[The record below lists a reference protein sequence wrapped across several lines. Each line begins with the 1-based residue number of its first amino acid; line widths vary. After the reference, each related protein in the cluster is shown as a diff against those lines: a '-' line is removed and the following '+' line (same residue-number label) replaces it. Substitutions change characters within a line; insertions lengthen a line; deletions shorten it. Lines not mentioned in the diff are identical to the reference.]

1 VTAILLGLVLGMRH
15 ALDADHVVA
24 VTAIVTRER
33 SIARAARVG
42 LWWGIG
48 HTTTIV
54 LVGGSIIL
62 FRLVV
67 PPRVGLA
74 FEFLVALMLIAL
86 GALNLWRARDDTT
99 TTPTLPPLVV
109 GLVHGLAGS
118 AALALL
124 VLAAIRAPSEGV
136 LYLAVFGAGTICG
149 MMAVTA
155 AIAAPT
161 LVATRRVTAMRRY
174 VRAGAGVLSLA
185 FGLLLAHDVGVR
197 HQLFGAAPSWIPE

>member
-1 VTAILLGLVLGMRH
+1 VTAIFLGLLLGMRH

-33 SIARAARVG
+33 SLARAARVG
-42 LWWGIG
+42 MWWGIG
-48 HTTTIV
+48 HTTTIF
-54 LVGGSIIL
+54 LVGGTIIA

-74 FEFLVALMLIAL
+74 FEFIVALMLIVL
-86 GALNLWRARDDTT
+86 GVLNLWRARDDSAAA
-99 TTPTLPPLVV
+99 PTLPPLVV

-124 VLAAIRAPSEGV
+124 VLAAIQEPWQGIA
-136 LYLAVFGAGTICG
+136 YLAVFGAGTICG

-155 AIAAPT
+155 AIAAPAI
-161 LVATRRVTAMRRY
+161 VATRRVAAMRRY
-174 VRAGAGVLSLA
+174 VRAGAGALSLA
-185 FGLLLAHDVGVR
+185 FGLVLAHDVGVR